1 MNALLKDYE
10 PATEVYAD
18 EYLGGGY
25 RPSSPAGNAEPIH
38 KPDHRAK
45 RHGRPSKWH
54 RLIEAG
60 RTATELVVVV
70 AFVSAVA
77 VVGMGFST

>member
-10 PATEVYAD
+10 PLTEVDDGYGSHD
-18 EYLGGGY
+18 Y

-60 RTATELVVVV
+60 RTTVELAVVV
-70 AFVSAVA
+70 AFIGAVA